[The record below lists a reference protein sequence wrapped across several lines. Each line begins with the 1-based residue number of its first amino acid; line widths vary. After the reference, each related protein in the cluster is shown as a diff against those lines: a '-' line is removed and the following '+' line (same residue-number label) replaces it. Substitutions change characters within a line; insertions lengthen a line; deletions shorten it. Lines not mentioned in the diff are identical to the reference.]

1 MQAQSLTLIY
11 RPVCNLICPNSG
23 FTSACYSYWICFVGR
38 CCNGW
43 QDSVDRFGT
52 FLRYNWRSSVPFQFF
67 LGSVFRAYYKN
78 FMRLGNEIIQGL
90 TAEAFETGFAAHVI
104 EGRAFYTYFVNALV
118 PRTVKTIRK
127 ILEDM

>member
-1 MQAQSLTLIY
+1 MS
-11 RPVCNLICPNSG
+11 
-23 FTSACYSYWICFVGR
+23 
-38 CCNGW
+38 
-43 QDSVDRFGT
+43 
-52 FLRYNWRSSVPFQFF
+52 
-67 LGSVFRAYYKN
+67 
-78 FMRLGNEIIQGL
+78 LGNVIIQGL

>member
-1 MQAQSLTLIY
+1 MGGKM
-11 RPVCNLICPNSG
+11 P
-23 FTSACYSYWICFVGR
+23 WI
-38 CCNGW
+38 
-43 QDSVDRFGT
+43 DLERFCVIIGDQV
-52 FLRYNWRSSVPFQFF
+52 FHSSFC
-67 LGSVFRAYYKN
+67 LGSVCIAHYKN
-78 FMRLGNEIIQGL
+78 FMSLGNVIIQGL